1 MPSKQRHHQH
11 KKQPQKK
18 VEKLTSVSSVVAA
31 PKETV
36 SKHTKTIVPQVKA
49 VPAVNVAGE
58 AAVKYPFITTE
69 LRRIGIVAGIILVIL
84 VILSFVL

>member
-1 MPSKQRHHQH
+1 MPSKQRHHQR

-18 VEKLTSVSSVVAA
+18 VEKLTSVSSAVAA

-36 SKHTKTIVPQVKA
+36 SEYTKPIAPQVKA
-49 VPAVNVAGE
+49 VPAVNVAGA
-58 AAVKYPFITTE
+58 AAVKYPFIAAE
-69 LRRIGIVAGIILVIL
+69 LRRIGILAGIILVIL